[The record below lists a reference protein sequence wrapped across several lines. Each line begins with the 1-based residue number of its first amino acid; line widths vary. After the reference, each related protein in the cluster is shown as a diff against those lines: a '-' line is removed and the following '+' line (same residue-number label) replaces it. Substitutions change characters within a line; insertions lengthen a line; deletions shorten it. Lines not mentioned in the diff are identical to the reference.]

1 MSDDAVRV
9 LIIEDDERISEIHRR
24 LTEKVPGFEVVGMAH
39 NLAHGQE
46 MCEVLEPDLIL
57 LDLYFPD
64 GYGMDLL
71 NTLRGRKQEVD
82 LILITAAKEVEPLR
96 EAMRGGAFDYIIKP
110 VIFSRFK
117 ESLEKYLRSRSRL
130 AEGKALQQQEVDHLM
145 GSPRSS
151 KVAPDDLPK
160 GIDPL
165 TLEKVQGVF
174 TKPPEEGLSAEE
186 VGSILGVSRTTAR
199 RYMEYMVSGG
209 LLVADLVYRKIG
221 RPERRYFSRRRGE
234 GSFK

>member
-1 MSDDAVRV
+1 MSGDAVRV

-46 MCEVLEPDLIL
+46 MCEVLEPDLLL

-64 GYGMDLL
+64 GYGIDLL
-71 NTLRGRKQEVD
+71 QALRGRMQEVD
-82 LILITAAKEVEPLR
+82 LILITAAREVGPLKEAL
-96 EAMRGGAFDYIIKP
+96 RGGVFDYILKP
-110 VIFSRFK
+110 VIFSRFQ
-117 ESLEKYLRSRSRL
+117 ESLEKYLQYRSRL
-130 AEGKALQQQEVDHLM
+130 AEEKELQQQEVDHLM
-145 GSPRSS
+145 GSPRRS
-151 KVAPDDLPK
+151 KTISDELPK

-165 TLEKVQGVF
+165 TLKKVLGVF
-174 TKPPEEGLSAEE
+174 INAPEEGLGAEE

-199 RYMEYMVSGG
+199 RYLEYMVSGG

-221 RPERRYFSRRRGE
+221 RPERKYFPRRRQV
-234 GSFK
+234 